1 MVNTSFINV
10 CCLQNKV
17 DEVDAFLSKNSIQIL
32 GVAET
37 WLKPSITNGEVTIPN
52 YKLYRKDRTS
62 QEGGGVGIYY
72 HNTLQV
78 HRRPDLENELELIW
92 LEIVDQGYRT
102 LLGCGYRPPE
112 KPVIYRTAL
121 NGQQDSTVLMGDF
134 NVDYRNPSAP
144 NARHLHNILT
154 SLNLQNFVTSST
166 RITSTSSSMIDLLL
180 SNNKIEGVCQIIP
193 VDTSDHHAILA
204 NLPSQRSNIARNRS
218 HLPCRLTRQL
228 FRIDWDRFNI
238 ALSEKLPSP
247 TLFDNGS
254 RNIDMAVEAFTSAII
269 STLDIHA
276 PLSKRCKRGRRPCP
290 WLTPELVAAVR
301 QRNQLYRRLPKNRKN
316 TELCTLHRA
325 AREAVRALDPR
336 LRNAFFVKE
345 CETKDHRKLWSVMN
359 SVTGR
364 KKQSEPPKA
373 SLKCLCDSF
382 GAIVSD
388 PSRPERL
395 RPTQGP
401 MPQGTFDVFKP
412 VSVNNVCVMLQTVN
426 PVKATGSDGI
436 PG

>member
-1 MVNTSFINV
+1 MVTTSFINV
-10 CCLQNKV
+10 CSLQNKV
-17 DEVDAFLSKNSIQIL
+17 DEVDAFLSKNSIQVL

-52 YKLYRKDRTS
+52 YKLYRKDITS
-62 QEGGGVGIYY
+62 QQGGGVSIYY

-92 LEIVDQGYRT
+92 LEIVDHGYRT

-112 KPVIYRTAL
+112 KPVTYWTAFHNSLQAAL

-134 NVDYRNPSAP
+134 NVDYSNPSAP

-154 SLNLQNFVTSST
+154 SFNLQNFVTSST
-166 RITSTSSSMIDLLL
+166 RITSTASSMIDLFL
-180 SNNKIEGVCQIIP
+180 SNNKIEGVCQITP
-193 VDTSDHHAILA
+193 VDISDHHAILA

-218 HLPCRLTRQL
+218 NLPCRLTRQL

-254 RNIDMAVEAFTSAII
+254 GNIDMAVEAFTSAII

-276 PLSKRCKRGRRPCP
+276 PLSKIRKRGRRPCP

-301 QRNQLYRRLPKNRKN
+301 QRNQL
-316 TELCTLHRA
+316 
-325 AREAVRALDPR
+325 
-336 LRNAFFVKE
+336 
-345 CETKDHRKLWSVMN
+345 
-359 SVTGR
+359 
-364 KKQSEPPKA
+364 
-373 SLKCLCDSF
+373 
-382 GAIVSD
+382 
-388 PSRPERL
+388 
-395 RPTQGP
+395 
-401 MPQGTFDVFKP
+401 
-412 VSVNNVCVMLQTVN
+412 
-426 PVKATGSDGI
+426 
-436 PG
+436 

>member
-1 MVNTSFINV
+1 MVPTSFINV

-17 DEVDAFLSKNSIQIL
+17 DEEDAFLSKNSIQVL

-112 KPVIYRTAL
+112 KPVIFWTAL

-154 SLNLQNFVTSST
+154 SFNLQNFVTSST

-193 VDTSDHHAILA
+193 VDISDHHAILA

-238 ALSEKLPSP
+238 A
-247 TLFDNGS
+247 
-254 RNIDMAVEAFTSAII
+254 
-269 STLDIHA
+269 
-276 PLSKRCKRGRRPCP
+276 
-290 WLTPELVAAVR
+290 
-301 QRNQLYRRLPKNRKN
+301 
-316 TELCTLHRA
+316 
-325 AREAVRALDPR
+325 
-336 LRNAFFVKE
+336 
-345 CETKDHRKLWSVMN
+345 
-359 SVTGR
+359 
-364 KKQSEPPKA
+364 
-373 SLKCLCDSF
+373 
-382 GAIVSD
+382 
-388 PSRPERL
+388 
-395 RPTQGP
+395 
-401 MPQGTFDVFKP
+401 
-412 VSVNNVCVMLQTVN
+412 
-426 PVKATGSDGI
+426 
-436 PG
+436 